1 MFDGSKDGCT
11 FGTLGDM
18 EYKSMVASIL
28 GFARAV
34 RVFVQLVIN
43 VFTFGRT
50 IFKVKATLESLYTS
64 EFFLV
69 V

>member
-1 MFDGSKDGCT
+1 MFYSNQT
-11 FGTLGDM
+11 QP
-18 EYKSMVASIL
+18 KSMVASIL
-28 GFARAV
+28 GFTCAV

-43 VFTFGRT
+43 VFTFGPT
-50 IFKVKATLESLYTS
+50 IFKVETTLESLYTS

>member
-34 RVFVQLVIN
+34 RVFVQLAIN
-43 VFTFGRT
+43 VFTFGPT